1 MSDSEQ
7 NTNQS
12 PSDYE
17 SSVEFFLDAANDALQ
32 KGHSGLAT
40 HLFCAAFEVSQEK
53 DYAPNDKVI
62 EGLRTAWRLACDQ
75 GDRSMAETIFTHL
88 VPYSTPKQ
96 MQNNMEELQGLAM
109 NQLED
114 MGLSRDDVENMA
126 GALGQEI
133 SENIDS
139 ENIDAAAIEG
149 IMGQIQNMLFNGA
162 APDEKIHVAH
172 SGHAGHADDQPVHP
186 MVEDIAKTVDSK
198 PDVQQKAANQ
208 KSEDAPLFDYDSL
221 AGYGQALQ
229 EMRVYGFEGAG
240 DEEYREFLQKA
251 SEMHG
256 IRGLMLH
263 DPFLFYGRSRDDVA
277 LFAQA
282 TAGEIG
288 RPVVTMHVEM
298 DDAGM
303 GSIKLAGPFRRS
315 IFGSPDPTEFPSPC
329 TFMVENVDMLETIF
343 NREEAEQLFI
353 QPQQGNAQGNNMRI
367 EVTSYIHALM
377 NRPGVF
383 LIMTG
388 TSPELS
394 ATLRRSVGAYQAI
407 EISDPTYYERVDVW
421 RKFAQDHPSFQGLNF
436 NELAAMSEGADRRDI
451 FDAGRVA
458 VKTAYRAS
466 LKDHA
471 IHNVTTGDVLVA
483 MGSFLDHDSPT
494 YGHVV
499 DQAVSEFSHELDG
512 LLDAGDDSLPAG
524 TKPSSDAD
532 GHAPDAGVSQR
543 N

>member
-7 NTNQS
+7 SHDQR

-17 SSVEFFLDAANDALQ
+17 SSVEFFLDAANDALK

-75 GDRSMAETIFTHL
+75 GDRSMAETIFTNL

-96 MQNNMEELQGLAM
+96 MQENMEELQGLAM

-114 MGLSRDDVENMA
+114 MGLSRDDVQNMA
-126 GALGQEI
+126 GAIGQELA
-133 SENIDS
+133 ENIDPS
-139 ENIDAAAIEG
+139 ALDGASLEG
-149 IMGQIQNMLFNGA
+149 IMEQLHSLLFNNGPA
-162 APDEKIHVAH
+162 TEDGIQVTHSDDVDE
-172 SGHAGHADDQPVHP
+172 ADEPPIHP
-186 MVEDIAKTVDSK
+186 MVENIAKPLPEEPT
-198 PDVQQKAANQ
+198 PARA
-208 KSEDAPLFDYDSL
+208 KSSDAPLFDYDSL
-221 AGYGQALQ
+221 AGYDQALQ

-240 DEEYREFLQKA
+240 DDAYREFLQKA
-251 SEMHG
+251 SAMHG
-256 IRGLMLH
+256 IHGLMLH
-263 DPFLFYGRSRDDVA
+263 DPFLFYGPSRDDVA

-298 DDAGM
+298 DETGI
-303 GSIKLAGPFRRS
+303 GSIKLSGPFRRS

-329 TFMVENVDMLETIF
+329 TFMIENVDMLESIF
-343 NREEAEQLFI
+343 DHEDSEQLFLP
-353 QPQQGNAQGNNMRI
+353 PQQGMQQNTNMRA
-367 EVTSYIHALM
+367 EVTSYIHALV

-388 TSPELS
+388 TSPEIAS
-394 ATLRRSVGAYQAI
+394 VVKHSVGAYQPI
-407 EISDPTYYERVDVW
+407 EIADPTYYERVSVW
-421 RKFAQDHPSFQGLNF
+421 RKFAEDHPSFQNLNF
-436 NELAAMSEGADRRDI
+436 NELAAMSEGANRRDI

-466 LKDHA
+466 LRDHTF
-471 IHNVTTGDVLVA
+471 HNVTVSDVLVA
-483 MGSFLDHDSPT
+483 LGSFLDHGSQI
-494 YGHVV
+494 YSRVE
-499 DQAVSEFSHELDG
+499 DQAVNEFSREIDG
-512 LLDAGDDSLPAG
+512 LLSDDGSPHEDRSSKGLPPVDDDSRA
-524 TKPSSDAD
+524 
-532 GHAPDAGVSQR
+532 
-543 N
+543 